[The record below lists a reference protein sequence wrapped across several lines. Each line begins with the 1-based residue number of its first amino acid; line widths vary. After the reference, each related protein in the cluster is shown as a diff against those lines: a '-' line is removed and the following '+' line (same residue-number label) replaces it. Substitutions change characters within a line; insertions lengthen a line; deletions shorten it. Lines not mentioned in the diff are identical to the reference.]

1 MRRHGTSSAAA
12 DTDADAAAYSR
23 EDLGAAG
30 LAACSRGLPRL
41 AVLALNNHVKLS
53 DADLAPLFGSSPG
66 DGEDGATVF
75 FAPAPLEVL
84 ELCACARITSEMCAV
99 LLEALPLVE
108 RSRRTGAGA

>member
-1 MRRHGTSSAAA
+1 MPRLQTLRISRSLGVGAAALTKVRRHGTSSAAA

-41 AVLALNNHVKLS
+41 AVL
-53 DADLAPLFGSSPG
+53 
-66 DGEDGATVF
+66 
-75 FAPAPLEVL
+75 
-84 ELCACARITSEMCAV
+84 
-99 LLEALPLVE
+99 LEALPLVE